1 MMLAGLLLAGLEL
14 GTRAFLGPTAPVPV
28 YSGSEVSDRWLE
40 AKGDTVHVISQASE
54 MVDVQFPTQPTA
66 PRVAVLGGSS
76 VHGGSHLNANDE
88 FPGLIQKSTGIRTL
102 NLGKPA
108 NDSHDVVKILED
120 LLKWPM
126 AGVVVYTGHNDFG
139 NLFFNDRFGTV
150 QQGRQARL
158 QATLERFQLFNVLKR
173 TLKPEVN
180 GTQNVLAD
188 PSQSDTNL
196 LAIGTERRTTAL
208 RYYQINLER
217 MAWLCQRADVPLI
230 LVTPVGNINAPPVSR
245 DCVFE
250 PCAAQLHQE
259 AVALFGTDRTRALSL
274 LSQARDV
281 DPIPLRAPTPA
292 VDAVRAMGAHP
303 GVTVV
308 DAVAK
313 LPGDER
319 VDAPARW
326 LFKDPVHFSAEGHLE
341 MANLI
346 APIVREVL
354 NSER

>member
-1 MMLAGLLLAGLEL
+1 MTLAALLLAGLEL

-28 YSGSEVSDRWLE
+28 YSGSQVSGQWLE
-40 AKGDTVHVISQASE
+40 AREDTVHVISQASE
-54 MVDVQFPTQPTA
+54 MVDIQFPAQPTA
-66 PRVAVLGGSS
+66 PRIAVLGGSS
-76 VHGGSHLNANDE
+76 VHGGSHLNASEE

-108 NDSHDVVKILED
+108 NDSHDVVKILEE

-126 AGVVVYTGHNDFG
+126 TAVVVYTGHNDFG

-158 QATLERFQLFNVLKR
+158 QASLERFQLFNVLKR

-180 GTQNVLAD
+180 GSQNVLAD
-188 PSQSDTNL
+188 PLRSDTDL

-208 RYYQINLER
+208 RYYKLNLER
-217 MAWLCQRADVPLI
+217 MAWLCERADVPLI
-230 LVTPVGNINAPPVSR
+230 LVTPVGNIYAPPVSR

-259 AVALFGTDRTRALSL
+259 AAALLDADRARALSL
-274 LSQARDV
+274 LEQARNV
-281 DPIPLRAPTPA
+281 DPIPLRAPSPA

-303 GVTVV
+303 GVTVI
-308 DAVAK
+308 DAVAS
-313 LPGDER
+313 LPVDRR

-326 LFKDPVHFSAEGHLE
+326 LFKDPVHFSAAGHIE
-341 MANLI
+341 MAHLI
-346 APIVREVL
+346 APIVRGVI